1 MDTNKDFIVGIFG
14 DEDKVLHASKSL
26 REEKHINIH
35 DVYTPYPVHGLEKA
49 LGYKESW
56 MALAAFLFGA
66 TGTTL
71 AITMQ
76 TLMLGVNW
84 PMIIGGKPYIAVP
97 DFVPVTFELTV
108 LLAAFGM
115 SFTFFIVRG
124 LSPITVPRVFDRRS
138 TDDKHVMAIDLAD
151 NKISKEAIK
160 AELKASG
167 AEEVFEKSFTDEEN
181 EGNFFNYLGDLFKN
195 GVTSSSKLQT
205 N

>member
-1 MDTNKDFIVGIFG
+1 MDQNKDFVVGIFG
-14 DEDKVLHASKSL
+14 DENILLEATSKL
-26 REEKHINIH
+26 RNEKGIKIH

-49 LGYKESW
+49 LGYGQSW

-76 TLMLGVNW
+76 TLMLGVDW

-115 SFTFFIVRG
+115 SFTFFIIRG
-124 LSPITVPRVFDRRS
+124 LSPVSVPRVFDRRS
-138 TDDKHVMAIDLAD
+138 TDDKHVMAIDLAMNSMSKD
-151 NKISKEAIK
+151 ALEFELKEA
-160 AELKASG
+160 G
-167 AEEVFEKSFTDEEN
+167 AEEVFYKDFTDEEN
-181 EGNFFNYLGDLFKN
+181 QADFFKYAGDIIKN
-195 GVTSSSKLQT
+195 GVTSSSKLQIR
-205 N
+205 